1 MTKDQFISIL
11 SQGLYDFP
19 ANERMEIIYDYEEHF
34 RVGKENGKTDEEIIR
49 ELGDPYTIC
58 SQYKANY
65 EMNGNEYSTRQQYNN
80 QNQYNNQYRKDSYN
94 NTRYNR
100 PYNSDDGFS
109 KAMKIV
115 GIIALVIICLPVITT
130 IGGLILGIFGVS
142 IGLFVGGIG
151 TIIGGLVGTVAVPFI
166 SIPLSVP
173 LIGVVL
179 LGIGLSILGVLI
191 FFFGLFVC
199 KAIYVLSIKVLD
211 WFKLQ
216 LQI

>member
-65 EMNGNEYSTRQQYNN
+65 GMNGNEYNAKQ
-80 QNQYNNQYRKDSYN
+80 QYNNQYRKDSYD

-109 KAMKIV
+109 KAMKII
-115 GIIALVIICLPVITT
+115 GIIALVIIGLPVIPT
-130 IGGLILGIFGVS
+130 IAGLILGIFGMS
-142 IGLFVGGIG
+142 IGFFVGGIG
-151 TIIGGLVGTVAVPFI
+151 TIIGGLVGTAAVPFMSVPFI
-166 SIPLSVP
+166 SIPFSVP

-191 FFFGLFVC
+191 FFFGVFVC
-199 KAIYVLSIKVLD
+199 KAIYVLSIKALD
-211 WFKLQ
+211 WFKLH

>member
-34 RVGKENGKTDEEIIR
+34 RVGKENGKTDEEIIG

-65 EMNGNEYSTRQQYNN
+65 EMNGNEYNTRQ
-80 QNQYNNQYRKDSYN
+80 QYNNQYRKDSYD

-109 KAMKIV
+109 KAMKII
-115 GIIALVIICLPVITT
+115 GIIALVIICLPVIPTMA
-130 IGGLILGIFGVS
+130 GLILGIFGIS
-142 IGLFVGGIG
+142 IGLFVGGLG
-151 TIIGGLVGTVAVPFI
+151 TIIGGLVGTAAIPFI
-166 SIPLSVP
+166 SIPFSVP

-199 KAIYVLSIKVLD
+199 KAIYVLTIKVLD

>member
-19 ANERMEIIYDYEEHF
+19 ENERMEIIYDYHEHF
-34 RVGKENGKTDEEIIR
+34 RVGKEHGKSDEEIIK

-65 EMNGNEYSTRQQYNN
+65 GMNDNDYNTNQKYNN
-80 QNQYNNQYRKDSYN
+80 QNQYDNPYKKNYT
-94 NTRYNR
+94 NTKYTKVF
-100 PYNSDDGFS
+100 NSDDGFS
-109 KAMKIV
+109 KVMKVI
-115 GIIALVIICLPVITT
+115 GLIALAILCFPIITAV
-130 IGGLILGIFGVS
+130 GGLILGIFGTA
-142 IGLFVGGIG
+142 IGLFFGGIG
-151 TIIGGLVGTVAVPFI
+151 TIIGGLVGTVTLPFI

-191 FFFGLFVC
+191 FFFGLFIC
-199 KAIYVLSIKVLD
+199 KSIYLLSIKFLD
-211 WFKLQ
+211 WCKLQ